1 MCRLWNRVPTKEG
14 YLKLPCDDA
23 AESLTTRLLDYFLSV
38 MSEKAQETKLA
49 SSVELRAVEPAG
61 EGPAESPHIGVEGIV
76 SSATKK
82 SIRRE
87 RHAYYAYFTGNNG
100 IGPFVL

>member
-1 MCRLWNRVPTKEG
+1 
-14 YLKLPCDDA
+14 
-23 AESLTTRLLDYFLSV
+23 

-76 SSATKK
+76 SSAAKK